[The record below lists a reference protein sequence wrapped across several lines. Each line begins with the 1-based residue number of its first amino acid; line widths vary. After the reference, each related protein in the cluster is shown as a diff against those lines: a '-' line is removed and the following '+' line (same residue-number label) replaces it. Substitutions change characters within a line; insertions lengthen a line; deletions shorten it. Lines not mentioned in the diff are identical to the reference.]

1 MKNHL
6 LVIVFLMTA
15 FLSYGQQNVGIGTDN
30 PNPNALLELESD
42 DKGFLMPRLNTNARN
57 TLGALCGPNEEGLV
71 VYDTE
76 EDLFFFWDGSQWI
89 PYPGS
94 GSGDQWGGQV
104 VITDGSISGDGTAGN
119 PLSVGAGSDDQNIQG
134 SGLSGTTL
142 TIGIENGNAETV
154 DLSSLQDG
162 IGTDDQNLTGA
173 FLNNTILEINIENGT
188 SATVDLSSLQGTDDV
203 DFLEVGTTTVPDD
216 INDNIYT
223 QGNVGIG
230 TANPVSDLH
239 VNGLTTSKD
248 YDIINSDGTFTR
260 ALQAG
265 NTQGVNAP
273 DFHFH
278 LLPDYNGQNGA
289 NEIYMYYGFN
299 SDVMEHL
306 WHTKYMGSNTEIMS
320 LDSIGNLRIIGDFRP
335 GDQPGTVGQVLVSQ
349 GANNTPIWSSIS
361 TGTDDQNIQG
371 SGLSGTSLTIGIENG
386 NSETIDL
393 SSLQDGVGTDNQNL
407 TGSTLIGNTLQIDIE
422 DGNSTSVDLSPLT
435 GTDDQNIQGSGLSG
449 TILTIGIENGN
460 SETIDLSS
468 LQDGIGTD
476 NQNLTGSTLTGNTLQ
491 IDIEDG
497 SSTSV
502 DLSPLIGTDNQVLQ
516 YIALNDQL
524 SITNGNTVLIDDKW
538 DLFGNSNTD
547 ENINF
552 LGTTNN
558 QGLTIRTNN
567 ALRARFLA
575 DGTFVYNGPSAVLT
589 GDMVTVNGTNGTAL
603 GANAGTLAT
612 DYPFNVYSESSL
624 RNAAAIYARVFD
636 QGGGVW
642 VESFPT
648 DTGMAA
654 IFGEMETTFDP
665 GVEGRNNWDHPE
677 SVGVLG
683 LANAAGSIVDMRG
696 VVGRAT
702 YTAGQYGYG
711 VYGEGN
717 WYGLFTPDNS
727 GATGIKTF
735 LIDHPLDPANML
747 LRHYSME
754 ADEVLNVYRGNIQ
767 LDATGKGVV
776 QLKSYAQA
784 INTNFS
790 YQLTA
795 IGGAMPSLHVSQGVD
810 NQGQFIIQG
819 GLPNHE
825 VSWTIYAERND
836 VYMQNRPE
844 LRNPEVAKKPF
855 NVGKYFHP
863 QDYNLGEE
871 YRIYPRN
878 DRDLSRE

>member
-1 MKNHL
+1 MKHHL
-6 LVIVFLMTA
+6 LVLVFLLTA

-42 DKGFLMPRLNTNARN
+42 DKGFLMPRLNTNSRN

-76 EDLFFFWDGSQWI
+76 EDLFFYWDGSQWI

-134 SGLSGTTL
+134 SGLNGTIL

-154 DLSSLQDG
+154 DLSTLQDG
-162 IGTDDQNLTGA
+162 I
-173 FLNNTILEINIENGT
+173 
-188 SATVDLSSLQGTDDV
+188 GTDDV

-239 VNGLTTSKD
+239 VNGLTTSQD

-349 GANNTPIWSSIS
+349 GANNTPIWSSVS

-407 TGSTLIGNTLQIDIE
+407 TGSTLI
-422 DGNSTSVDLSPLT
+422 
-435 GTDDQNIQGSGLSG
+435 
-449 TILTIGIENGN
+449 
-460 SETIDLSS
+460 
-468 LQDGIGTD
+468 
-476 NQNLTGSTLTGNTLQ
+476 GNTLQ

-558 QGLTIRTNN
+558 QGLTIRTDNT
-567 ALRARFLA
+567 LRARFLA
-575 DGTFVYNGPSAVLT
+575 DGTFVYNGPSAVLA
-589 GDMVTVNGTNGTAL
+589 GDMVTVNGTNGTTL
-603 GANAGTLAT
+603 GANAGTITT

-624 RNAAAIYARVFD
+624 RSAAAIYARVFD

-642 VESFPT
+642 VESFAT

-795 IGGAMPSLHVSQGVD
+795 IGGAMPSLHVSQGVN

-855 NVGKYFHP
+855 NIGKYFHP

-871 YRIYPRN
+871 HRIYPRN
-878 DRDLSRE
+878 DGNMSRE

>member
-6 LVIVFLMTA
+6 LVLVFLLTA
-15 FLSYGQQNVGIGTDN
+15 FFSYGQQNVGIGTDN

-76 EDLFFFWDGSQWI
+76 EDLFFYWDGSQWI
-89 PYPGS
+89 PYPGI

-119 PLSVGAGSDDQNIQG
+119 PLSVGVGS
-134 SGLSGTTL
+134 
-142 TIGIENGNAETV
+142 
-154 DLSSLQDG
+154 
-162 IGTDDQNLTGA
+162 DDQNLTGA
-173 FLNNTILEINIENGT
+173 FLNDTILEINIENGT

-239 VNGLTTSKD
+239 VNGLTTSQD
-248 YDIINSDGTFTR
+248 YDIINSDGTFTK

-335 GDQPGTVGQVLVSQ
+335 GDQPGAVGQVLVSQ
-349 GANNTPIWSSIS
+349 GANNTPIWSSVS

-386 NSETIDL
+386 NSETINL

-422 DGNSTSVDLSPLT
+422 DG
-435 GTDDQNIQGSGLSG
+435 
-449 TILTIGIENGN
+449 
-460 SETIDLSS
+460 
-468 LQDGIGTD
+468 
-476 NQNLTGSTLTGNTLQ
+476 
-491 IDIEDG
+491 
-497 SSTSV
+497 SSTSA

-558 QGLTIRTNN
+558 QGLTIRTDNT
-567 ALRARFLA
+567 LRARFLA
-575 DGTFVYNGPSAVLT
+575 DGTFVYNGPSAVLA
-589 GDMVTVNGTNGTAL
+589 GDMVTVNGTNGTTL
-603 GANAGTLAT
+603 GANAGTITT

-624 RNAAAIYARVFD
+624 RSAAAIYARVFD

-642 VESFPT
+642 VESFAT

-795 IGGAMPSLHVSQGVD
+795 IGGAMPSLHVSQGVN

-855 NVGKYFHP
+855 NIGKYFHP

-871 YRIYPRN
+871 YRIYPRRIYPRN
-878 DRDLSRE
+878 DRDLNRE

>member
-371 SGLSGTSLTIGIENG
+371 SGLSGTS
-386 NSETIDL
+386 
-393 SSLQDGVGTDNQNL
+393 
-407 TGSTLIGNTLQIDIE
+407 
-422 DGNSTSVDLSPLT
+422 
-435 GTDDQNIQGSGLSG
+435 
-449 TILTIGIENGN
+449 LTIGIENGN